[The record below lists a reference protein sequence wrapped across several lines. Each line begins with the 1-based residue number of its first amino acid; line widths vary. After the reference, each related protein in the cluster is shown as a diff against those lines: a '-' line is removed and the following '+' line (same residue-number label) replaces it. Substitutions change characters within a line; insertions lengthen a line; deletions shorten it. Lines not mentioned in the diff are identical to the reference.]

1 MGGQIELIAYMG
13 LRSLFS
19 ERGWSIPRLLDLP
32 GDMTGEELLRFLSIE
47 ADRVESLIVNRSAIA
62 VESAVIHAGDRVALI
77 PPGVPGPHRLLLG
90 IHHGPTKPGQPFG
103 LAFPASGEGD
113 DSKGGRGQ

>member
-19 ERGWSIPRLLDLP
+19 ERGWPIPRLVDLP
-32 GDMTGEELLRFLSIE
+32 KDMTGEELLDFLSIE
-47 ADRVESLIVNRSAIA
+47 GARVESLIVNRSAIA
-62 VESAVIHAGDRVALI
+62 VDDAVVHPGDRVALI

-90 IHHGPTKPGQPFG
+90 IHGQIKPEPPFG
-103 LAFPASGEGD
+103 LGFPAPDDGD
-113 DSKGGRGQ
+113 DSKEGHGK